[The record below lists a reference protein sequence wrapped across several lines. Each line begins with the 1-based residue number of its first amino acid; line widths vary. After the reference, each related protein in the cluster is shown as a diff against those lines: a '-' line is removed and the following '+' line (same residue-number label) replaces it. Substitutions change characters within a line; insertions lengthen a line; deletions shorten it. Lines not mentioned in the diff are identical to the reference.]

1 MQTLERLD
9 AAALAAVVTAYRD
22 ALGVH
27 RDRINRLNVFPVPDG
42 DTGTNMAMT
51 LQSVVEGLPAGP
63 DADLAAVAQAIR
75 TGSLM
80 GARGNSG
87 VILSQ
92 ILRGLAEAV
101 QDRAVLDAP
110 ALVDGLRRSADGA
123 YRAVQQPVEGT
134 ILSVARAAAEAAS
147 SSAGGLLE
155 VAEAAR
161 AGAAVALARTP
172 EQLEALRAAGV
183 VDSGGSG
190 LLLLFDALLHVLD
203 GRPLPACD
211 TPPEAC
217 GSPDRPGAGS
227 PGRSDAG
234 SHPARTTGA
243 EPPSSCRYE
252 VMYLLDAP
260 DEALPAFREVWSGI
274 GDSIVIVGGEGTWN
288 CHIHTDDIGAAVEA
302 ALDAG
307 RPSRIRV
314 TDLWEEVEEER
325 WVREAAGHAAPAA
338 LERHTR
344 CGVVAVCT
352 GEGIRRIFASLGVH
366 RFVSGGQSMNPSTA
380 ELLAAVEAADADEV
394 VILPNNK
401 NVVAV
406 AEAAAAVASKPVAVV
421 PTRGVQE
428 GLVALL
434 DYDPEG
440 GAVDNAAV
448 MEASSAHVVAGE
460 VTRAERASFS
470 PAGPIAEGD
479 YLGISRKG
487 IEVVAPNLVDAA
499 TGLLEVLIDADHHEV
514 VTVIT
519 GEGAHPGDTRRIAE
533 WVEDRHPHLAVEL
546 HPGGQPLYPYLL
558 GVE

>member
-9 AAALAAVVTAYRD
+9 AAALAAVMTAYRD
-22 ALGVH
+22 ALGDH

-51 LQSVVEGLPAGP
+51 LQTVVEGLPADP
-63 DADLAAVAQAIR
+63 DADLVAVGQAIR
-75 TGSLM
+75 LGALM

-92 ILRGLAEAV
+92 ILRGLAEAAV
-101 QDRAVLDAP
+101 DRSVIDAA

-123 YRAVQQPVEGT
+123 YRAVQEPVEGT
-134 ILSVARAAAEAAS
+134 ILSVARAAADAAG
-147 SSAGGLLE
+147 SAGGGLLE

-161 AGAAVALARTP
+161 EAAAVALARTP

-203 GRPLPACD
+203 GRPLPVCEVAPELVGAPGWSRAD
-211 TPPEAC
+211 APTP
-217 GSPDRPGAGS
+217 GSASGE
-227 PGRSDAG
+227 
-234 SHPARTTGA
+234 TTD
-243 EPPSSCRYE
+243 SCRYE

-260 DEALPAFREVWSGI
+260 DEVVPAFREVWSGV
-274 GDSIVIVGGEGTWN
+274 GDSIVVVGGDGTWN
-288 CHIHTDDIGAAVEA
+288 CHIHTDDIGGAIEA
-302 ALDAG
+302 ALDVG

-325 WVREAAGHAAPAA
+325 WVREAAEQAPPAPLAPHA
-338 LERHTR
+338 R
-344 CGVVAVCT
+344 CAVVAVCA
-352 GEGIRRIFASLGVH
+352 GEGIRRIFVSLGVH
-366 RFVSGGQSMNPSTA
+366 RFVIGGQSINPSTA

-406 AEAAAAVASKPVAVV
+406 AEAAAAAASRPVAVV
-421 PTRGVQE
+421 RTLGVQE
-428 GLVALL
+428 GIVALL
-434 DYDPEG
+434 DYDPG
-440 GAVDNAAV
+440 ASAVDNAAV
-448 MEASSAHVVAGE
+448 MEASSSRVVAGE
-460 VTRAERASFS
+460 VTRAARASVT

-479 YLGISRKG
+479 YLGISRNG
-487 IEVVAPNLVDAA
+487 IEVVAPSLLDAA
-499 TGLLEVLIDADHHEV
+499 TGLLETLIDADHHEV

-519 GEGAHPGDTRRIAE
+519 GEGAHPGDTRRITNWIE
-533 WVEDRHPHLAVEL
+533 ERHPHLAVEL